1 MNDRNENI
9 FEIIDGLINQL
20 NNTKRLFIILI
31 LTVMIIPPIVF
42 VVSFELLNPPSLPP
56 FNHHNFRNGHHNGI
70 IDFIDL
76 DILLSITRIVP
87 TIIGIVWLAIGI
99 RQWIVL
105 SKWTKRYQKY
115 KALQKKIDEK
125 MDFDDS
131 NDDNNAER
139 NEYRKE

>member
-56 FNHHNFRNGHHNGI
+56 FNHHYFRNGHHNGI

-76 DILLSITRIVP
+76 GYLIKHNAHSSYNNWYCVVSNRN
-87 TIIGIVWLAIGI
+87 
-99 RQWIVL
+99 
-105 SKWTKRYQKY
+105 
-115 KALQKKIDEK
+115 KA
-125 MDFDDS
+125 MDRPFQMD
-131 NDDNNAER
+131 
-139 NEYRKE
+139 